1 MIIFNAFLVNEY
13 IEGGKHHVIDLSDLR
28 TLGKHGFLDL
38 RADKEANKLSLSD
51 NTSGLLV
58 KSQ

>member
-1 MIIFNAFLVNEY
+1 MNTK
-13 IEGGKHHVIDLSDLR
+13 EGGKHHVIDLSDLG